1 MAMVILEPYMN
12 DNATTDLLRYTKALV
27 LLQLQSLTESEPVKP
42 EVLLS
47 RVGLSAR
54 EIAEMLGKNP
64 GAVAKAIQRAE
75 KGGV

>member
-1 MAMVILEPYMN
+1 MN
-12 DNATTDLLRYTKALV
+12 DNATNELLRYTKALV
-27 LLQLQSLTESEPVKP
+27 LLQLQSLTESEPAKP

-64 GAVAKAIQRAE
+64 GAVAKALQRAG
-75 KGGV
+75 KGGA